1 MVTQIQLGRLFQQ
14 NGRTVVG
21 GSQTAFDTESII
33 KSLVEAKRL
42 PAATLEKKNEKIGTE
57 QKALTELSGLM
68 SRFKSAVDVLRNP
81 PGVGNAAQ
89 NIFQYR
95 TATLTTNT
103 GVAASNYVA
112 ATVEPGA
119 ATQTFTVDSVDQL
132 ARETKQQSDNFLV
145 PNSTTSSVV
154 SAVSTPGTFTA
165 GTFNIRRLGGG
176 STPITLNSGDSLQ
189 TVANKFNEVKNLTG
203 VQATVLKVADGTPN
217 NTYTLVFTATQT
229 GLDTAFD
236 LENAA
241 TITSDP
247 SGVLSNLNFTTT
259 QAALNSQFTLDGV
272 AIQRQT
278 NSVADAIDGITFN
291 LKQATPPATSVALSI
306 SPDTDIVT
314 NAVTQLADVYNELR
328 LFVSR
333 QSEVGKDG
341 LPTETAVLAN
351 NSTMRSIMSTL
362 SGEISRS
369 VAGIAS
375 GDPSQLADLGIKF
388 QDFEGDEKSPF
399 TRNIIVLDSDKLKS
413 ALESNFEGVRSVF
426 EFQMNSQ
433 NANLAVF
440 KRNNSLA
447 VNDIT
452 LNIDR
457 DPTTPVY
464 TATYNDPLLGSVTV
478 NLDGTD
484 ITSTGGVFL
493 KGQNGTVLEGLE
505 LIFSDTNDAT
515 FNVNFTQGIGDRLFN
530 SIESILNKDDGLLTG
545 EQNRLNDVVTKN
557 EEEITSIDTLIAR
570 YREQLIEQYSRL
582 EEALSKANNLLQ
594 LLGAQ
599 ADARN
604 SA

>member
-1 MVTQIQLGRLFQQ
+1 MVTQIQLGNLFQQ

-21 GSQTAFDTESII
+21 GGQTAFDTESII
-33 KSLVEAKRL
+33 NSLVEAKRL
-42 PAATLEKKNEKIGTE
+42 PAVTLEKKNETIGKQQE
-57 QKALTELSGLM
+57 ALTDLRGLM
-68 SRFKSAVDVLRNP
+68 SRFKSAVDTLRNP

-95 TATLTTNT
+95 VATLTTNT
-103 GVAASNYVA
+103 GVAASNYVT

-132 ARETKQQSDNFLV
+132 ARETKQQSDNFLL
-145 PNSTTSSVV
+145 PDAITSSVV

-165 GTFNIRRLGGG
+165 GTFNLRRLGGG
-176 STPITLNSGDSLQ
+176 STPITLDAGDSLQ
-189 TVANKFNEVKNLTG
+189 TVANKFNEVKSATG
-203 VQATVLKVADGTPN
+203 IQATVLKVADGVPN
-217 NTYTLVFTATQT
+217 NTYTLVFTATKT

-241 TITSDP
+241 TVTSDP
-247 SGVLSNLNFTTT
+247 SGVLSNLNFATT
-259 QAALNSQFTLDGV
+259 QSALNSQFTLDGV

-291 LKQATPPATSVALSI
+291 LKQVTPALTSVALTI
-306 SPDTDIVT
+306 EPDTEIVT
-314 NAVTQLADVYNELR
+314 NAITQLADVYNELR
-328 LFVSR
+328 LFVSK

-341 LPTETAVLAN
+341 LPLETAVLAN
-351 NSTMRSIMSTL
+351 NSTLRSIMNTL
-362 SGEISRS
+362 SSEVSS
-369 VAGIAS
+369 TVSGIT
-375 GDPSQLADLGIKF
+375 GGNPSQLADLGIKF
-388 QDFEGDEKSPF
+388 QDFEGDEDNPF

-413 ALESNFEGVRSVF
+413 ALESNYDGVRAVF

-452 LNIDR
+452 LTIDR
-457 DPTTPVY
+457 DPVTPIY

-505 LIFSDTNDAT
+505 LIFSAT
-515 FNVNFTQGIGDRLFN
+515 TDETFDVSFTQGIGDRLFN
-530 SIESILNKDDGLLTG
+530 AIESIIDDEEGLLTG
-545 EQNRLNDVVTKN
+545 EQNRLEDVVTNN
-557 EEEITSIDTLIAR
+557 EEEITDIDTFIAR
-570 YREQLIEQYSRL
+570 YREQLIAQYSRL